1 MVATATPSAE
11 LAPGRVG
18 PSTAGV
24 PGDGRTADW
33 SRRRLLRGVALVG
46 LGAGGAALLA
56 ACGGTRPAGRGPSG
70 VARVGFLSGN
80 VAPGSPETEAF
91 RQGLRA
97 LGYVEG
103 RNVAIEYRF
112 TERDDLLPQRAAELI
127 GQRVDVIVAAGT
139 PATQAAK
146 RATDTVP
153 IVGAAT
159 GDPVNT
165 GLVASL
171 AHPGGNVTGVRSSIQ
186 GLNAKRLE
194 FLKEAF
200 PAIERVAVLGN
211 PGNPVVAL
219 QFVELEEAAPQL
231 GLRVGRLEV
240 RAAEDFAAV
249 FAAAAEQ
256 PPDGFV
262 GLFDGLTLS
271 HRADIVGF
279 AARNRLPAI
288 YATRDFVDVGGLMTY
303 SPSFPDMYR
312 RAATYVDKIMKGARP
327 ADLPV
332 ERPRRFSLI
341 VNQGALNA
349 LGATLPLAVRVQAD
363 EVIGVS

>member
-1 MVATATPSAE
+1 MGPPDAQRGIPAASLDDPAQ
-11 LAPGRVG
+11 APTGAAR
-18 PSTAGV
+18 
-24 PGDGRTADW
+24 PGSEW
-33 SRRRLLRGVALVG
+33 SRRRLLQAAGLAG
-46 LGAGGAALLA
+46 LGAVGGPLLA
-56 ACGGTRPAGRGPSG
+56 ACSGAQASGRGPAG
-70 VARVGFLSGN
+70 LARVGFLSGN

-103 RNVAIEYRF
+103 RTVAVEYRF
-112 TERDDLLPQRAAELI
+112 SERDDQLPQRAAELVA
-127 GQRVDVIVAAGT
+127 RRPAVIVSAGT
-139 PATQAAK
+139 PATQAA
-146 RATDTVP
+146 RNATSTIP
-153 IVGAAT
+153 IIGAAT

-171 AHPGGNVTGVRSSIQ
+171 AHPGGNVTGVRSSIY

-194 FLKEAF
+194 FLKAAF
-200 PAIERVAVLGN
+200 PAIERVVVLGN
-211 PGNPVVAL
+211 TGNPVVAL
-219 QFVELEEAAPQL
+219 QFVELEEAAPAL
-231 GLRVGRLEV
+231 GLRVERLEV
-240 RAAEDFAAV
+240 RAAADFAPV

-271 HRADIVGF
+271 HRVEIVSF

-312 RAATYVDKIMKGARP
+312 RAATYVDKIMRGARV

-332 ERPRRFSLI
+332 ERPRRFSLVI
-341 VNQGALNA
+341 NQGALDA
-349 LGATLPLAVRVQAD
+349 LGATIPLSVRVQAD
-363 EVIGVS
+363 EVIGVV

>member
-1 MVATATPSAE
+1 MDQLTRRRFVRAAAR
-11 LAPGRVG
+11 LA
-18 PSTAGV
+18 STAAV
-24 PGDGRTADW
+24 
-33 SRRRLLRGVALVG
+33 
-46 LGAGGAALLA
+46 LGAATSCGLVPARDVPRSQPVRIGLLA
-56 ACGGTRPAGRGPSG
+56 ASR
-70 VARVGFLSGN
+70 
-80 VAPGSPETEAF
+80 
-91 RQGLRA
+91 
-97 LGYVEG
+97 
-103 RNVAIEYRF
+103 
-112 TERDDLLPQRAAELI
+112 
-127 GQRVDVIVAAGT
+127 RVDVEPERAAFVAR
-139 PATQAAK
+139 AAQLGW
-146 RATDTVP
+146 REGETMVMDERWAD
-153 IVGAAT
+153 G
-159 GDPVNT
+159 PVT
-165 GLVASL
+165 LGLVDSL

-341 VNQGALNA
+341 VNQGSLNA